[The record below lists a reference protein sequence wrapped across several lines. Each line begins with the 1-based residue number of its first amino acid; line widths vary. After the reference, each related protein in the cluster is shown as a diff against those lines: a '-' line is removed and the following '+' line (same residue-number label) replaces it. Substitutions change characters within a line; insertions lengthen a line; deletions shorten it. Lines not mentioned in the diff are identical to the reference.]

1 MIKHFFVIGLGAIIN
16 IFISFFG
23 TPVITRLVDPVEY
36 GQLSIFNSY
45 VGIIASVAYLGLNE
59 GLIRFFYEYKSFD
72 EKKSLFKL
80 CLYVSI
86 TMSLILSFIVFI
98 LSSLGLIGIH
108 YSSYMM
114 FIFLANI
121 VLTVLNTIS
130 ISMIQ
135 TQQDSKTY
143 SMAVVAQ
150 KAGYYGVSILML
162 ILLKGKYLLS
172 LVLGTTA
179 GLIVSIV
186 ICVTKTK
193 NYWNFKDIK
202 FPNNSKDI
210 LKYSYP
216 LCAYFVIFSIYDVV
230 DKLLLENFSS
240 DYEVG
245 LYTAAF
251 SIVGLFTVV
260 QAAFTVMWKP
270 ILTENYTNNSE
281 NKEYIRKSNI
291 YMTFITTA
299 LGLSVIFAK
308 DILVLFVGEKFRSC
322 SIIIPFL
329 VFNPVFNM
337 LLSTVIGGIEK
348 TKKSFYRIIIITLST
363 IWLFVLSYILIPML
377 GAIGS
382 AISMASSLVFQY
394 YITMYISEK
403 CYKTNID
410 IKRSVLCTTMM
421 ILYASLGTFIV
432 GKKIVVFIAYPL
444 LVGLLLLMYFN
455 EIKEMVVLA
464 FKQIK

>member
-1 MIKHFFVIGLGAIIN
+1 MIKHFFVIGLGAFIN
-16 IFISFFG
+16 ILISFFG

-59 GLIRFFYEYKSFD
+59 GLIRFFYEYKSFK

-86 TMSLILSFIVFI
+86 TMSVILSLIVFI
-98 LSSLGLIGIH
+98 LSSFDLISIK

-114 FIFLANI
+114 LIFLANI

-135 TQQDSKTY
+135 TQQDSKSY
-143 SMAVVAQ
+143 SLAVVAQ

-162 ILLKGKYLLS
+162 MILKGQYLLS

-179 GLIVSIV
+179 GLIISIA
-186 ICVTKTK
+186 ICVIKSK
-193 NYWNFKDIK
+193 DYWNFKDVK
-202 FPNNSKDI
+202 FPNNYREI

-216 LCAYFVIFSIYDVV
+216 LCVYFVIFSIYDVV

-260 QAAFTVMWKP
+260 QTAFTVMWKP
-270 ILTENYTNNSE
+270 ILTENYTNNEESR
-281 NKEYIRKSNI
+281 EYIKKSNI
-291 YMTFITTA
+291 YMTFITTVM
-299 LGLSVIFAK
+299 GLSVIFAK

-337 LLSTVIGGIEK
+337 LISTVIGGIEK
-348 TKKSFYRIIIITLST
+348 AKKSFYRIIIISLST
-363 IWLFVLSYILIPML
+363 IWLFASSYILIPIF
-377 GAIGS
+377 GAVGS

-394 YITMYISEK
+394 YITMCISEG

-410 IKRSVLCTTMM
+410 IKRSVICTSLLT
-421 ILYASLGTFIV
+421 IYASIGTFLISNKALV
-432 GKKIVVFIAYPL
+432 IMAYPL
-444 LVGLLLLMYFN
+444 LMIMLLFIYFN
-455 EIKEMVVLA
+455 EVKEMVTIVL
-464 FKQIK
+464 KQMQ